1 MVIFFCRASEGESR
15 ASRPR
20 RVRSVM
26 LLASLRVAAS
36 KCCHALAMP
45 AGGQEEA
52 AGHEVIERIEDL
64 PRVDHRDRVA
74 GPRGI
79 ASRHSDPLRFAHSR
93 DEERADTWY
102 SSGTC
107 ALYIDFIPFDARS
120 SERGRELWPRRISIS
135 WVGERI
141 ERESGENK
149 KRCYY

>member
-1 MVIFFCRASEGESR
+1 
-15 ASRPR
+15 
-20 RVRSVM
+20 M

-52 AGHEVIERIEDL
+52 AGHEVVERIENL

-93 DEERADTWY
+93 DQDRADTWY
-102 SSGTC
+102 SSGLEQQTLGPGGSVSRHSVRGPSHRRFTFSTTDITDPVGRYQTGGFVRRSLPA
-107 ALYIDFIPFDARS
+107 AL
-120 SERGRELWPRRISIS
+120 
-135 WVGERI
+135 
-141 ERESGENK
+141 SGHQQ
-149 KRCYY
+149 